1 MTVTLRP
8 ITEENWT
15 VATGLGVRGDQEGLV
30 ASNLYS
36 IAEWKFWPD
45 AVAMGIFAD
54 KTMVGFI
61 LWGEIEGV
69 WWICRLM
76 VDGPY
81 QGQGYA
87 RSAIRE
93 AVREIRETAGSDSE
107 PEIRVCLLPRNE
119 RARKVYES
127 VGFIDT
133 GELDDGEL
141 VFRLNDRSA
150 SDG

>member
-36 IAEWKFWPD
+36 IAEWKFWPGGI
-45 AVAMGIFAD
+45 AKGIFAD
-54 KTMVGFI
+54 ETMVGFI
-61 LWGEIEGV
+61 LWGDIDGA

-76 VDGPY
+76 IDSPY

-87 RSAIRE
+87 RKAIGL
-93 AVREIRETAGSDSE
+93 AVAEMVAVNAD
-107 PEIRVCLLPRNE
+107 PEIQVCLLPRND
-119 RARKVYES
+119 RARQVYES
-127 VGFIDT
+127 VGFVDT
-133 GELDDGEL
+133 GKIDDGEL
-141 VFRLNDRSA
+141 VFRLA
-150 SDG
+150 

>member
-45 AVAMGIFAD
+45 AIAKGIFAD
-54 KTMVGFI
+54 ETMVGFI
-61 LWGEIEGV
+61 LWGEIKSA

-87 RSAIRE
+87 REAIGL
-93 AVREIRETAGSDSE
+93 AVREMLAANADA
-107 PEIRVCLLPRNE
+107 EIRVCLLPRND

-127 VGFIDT
+127 VGFTDT
-133 GELDDGEL
+133 GEIDDGEL
-141 VFRLNDRSA
+141 VFRLAD
-150 SDG
+150 